1 MQTYI
6 VFIALLALTY
16 LGFKMGRARAV
27 TASEGRLSVL
37 HSLPA
42 YHGLFVAIWC
52 GIPSFL
58 LVALW
63 VILEPSIVTGLVV
76 SDLPQ
81 NMQNLSE
88 ARLNLLLNDI
98 RNIATGN
105 IASGEPEPAIIA
117 AAERYGSLLA
127 TSAAAKFVLA
137 LCVAIAG
144 IAWDAAISK
153 RIFGP
158 QHCGTRRND
167 LFDHRVDDRHFDD
180 GRHCPVAAF

>member
-58 LVALW
+58 LVAVW
-63 VILEPSIVTGLVV
+63 VIL
-76 SDLPQ
+76 
-81 NMQNLSE
+81 
-88 ARLNLLLNDI
+88 
-98 RNIATGN
+98 
-105 IASGEPEPAIIA
+105 
-117 AAERYGSLLA
+117 
-127 TSAAAKFVLA
+127 
-137 LCVAIAG
+137 
-144 IAWDAAISK
+144 
-153 RIFGP
+153 
-158 QHCGTRRND
+158 
-167 LFDHRVDDRHFDD
+167 
-180 GRHCPVAAF
+180 

>member
-42 YHGLFVAIWC
+42 YHGFLSLSGAAFLRSC
-52 GIPSFL
+52 LLRFGSFWSPRCHRPRRL
-58 LVALW
+58 R
-63 VILEPSIVTGLVV
+63 PR
-76 SDLPQ
+76 D
-81 NMQNLSE
+81 MQNLSE

-98 RNIATGN
+98 RNVATGN

-117 AAERYGSLLA
+117 AAGA
-127 TSAAAKFVLA
+127 TTTCSQRVPPPNSSSRCASPSRA
-137 LCVAIAG
+137 LP
-144 IAWDAAISK
+144 WDAAISK

-158 QHCGTRRND
+158 QHCGT
-167 LFDHRVDDRHFDD
+167 
-180 GRHCPVAAF
+180 